1 MTISSVPSATSA
13 AAMSEDIDAAHSGS
27 FPVMRDYVATSIA
40 DTTLLASVRDILS
53 TAGLIDG
60 GHGAVESAWTV
71 IVEGGCDA
79 IDALAAVRAR
89 IRSDAAVIMIVRTR
103 ENVAAALGGGA
114 FGCVQQPLVAA
125 ELLAVVGAA
134 AAARTAKLEAADLTR
149 KLDLQSHLASIGRV
163 SAGLTHELGSP
174 LAVARLSVDSLEE
187 DLTAYREMASAFRY
201 VLDAAN
207 DGELATRARSV
218 GAAALRATPMTD
230 AAVLAELR
238 ESHQRVADIL
248 AVMRELIGKRP
259 TTREPLSLRD
269 VSKRVAQWA
278 RSTMDADVSVELV
291 HEDEDIAA
299 IGQVRLVEQILVNLV
314 ENALHAVKGLSS
326 PRIRIHT
333 YARGNEAIVS
343 VRDNGRGIPQSI
355 QDHLFEPFV
364 TTRRGEGGTGLGLS
378 LCREYA
384 RQMGADLSLA
394 TARGRGSCFRLRL
407 RRAT

>member
-1 MTISSVPSATSA
+1 MTISSVPTA
-13 AAMSEDIDAAHSGS
+13 ALTASMSEDVDAAHSGS
-27 FPVMRDYVATSIA
+27 YPIMRDYVATSIG
-40 DTTLLASVRDILS
+40 DTKLHASVRDVVGS
-53 TAGLIDG
+53 AGFLDG
-60 GHGAVESAWTV
+60 GDSAVESAWT
-71 IVEGGCDA
+71 IIADGGS
-79 IDALAAVRAR
+79 DALSALTELRAR
-89 IRSDAAVIMIVRTR
+89 MRSDAAIIMIVRTR
-103 ENVAAALGGGA
+103 EDVSAALGAGA

-163 SAGLTHELGSP
+163 SAGLTHELGNP

-187 DLTAYREMASAFRY
+187 DVTAYREMTAAFRH

-207 DGELATRARSV
+207 DVELAKRARSV
-218 GAAALRATPMTD
+218 GAAALRAAPEAD
-230 AAVLAELR
+230 APVIAELR
-238 ESHQRVADIL
+238 ESLQRMADL
-248 AVMRELIGKRP
+248 LGVMRELMGKRP

-269 VSKRVAQWA
+269 VSERVALWA
-278 RSTMDADVSVELV
+278 RGTTSPEVCVELL
-291 HEDEDIAA
+291 HDDEDVTA
-299 IGQVRLVEQILVNLV
+299 IGQVRLVEQILINLV
-314 ENALHAVKGLSS
+314 ENAVHAVQGLSS
-326 PRIRIHT
+326 PRVRIHT
-333 YARGNEAIVS
+333 YARGDEAIVS
-343 VRDNGRGIPQSI
+343 VRDNGRGIPQRI

-364 TTRRGEGGTGLGLS
+364 TTRRGQGGTGLGLS